1 MRAIPF
7 GRSNQSSTDPGQSG
21 LVGAFRR
28 EKGKA
33 MTVNYE
39 NGVKVMK
46 LHDCQGMGGQGDDA
60 MVLMRIWQ
68 LLSGGHTMRDAS
80 AYCHR
85 LL

>member
-1 MRAIPF
+1 
-7 GRSNQSSTDPGQSG
+7 
-21 LVGAFRR
+21 
-28 EKGKA
+28 